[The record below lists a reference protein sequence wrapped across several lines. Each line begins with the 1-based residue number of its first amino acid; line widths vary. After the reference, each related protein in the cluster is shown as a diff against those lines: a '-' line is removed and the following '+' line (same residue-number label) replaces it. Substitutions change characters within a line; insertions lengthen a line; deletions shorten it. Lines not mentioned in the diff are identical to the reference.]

1 MIPDE
6 AKNQFQDIIT
16 DEMLVMDESLA
27 RVLDATIRSMNARG
41 LLGSGLAMQTLTEDA
56 TNALKSRANFILG
69 QLLRCLASHHVAL
82 NTETVAEALT
92 LLQEAIE
99 TQAQIVRGRLFGN
112 PGFATNS
119 LEQAKQQ
126 LMVQYNQV
134 GPRLISR
141 LSTELKLAAAASHG
155 SSSQSAPSLNFHGP
169 VGLVQT
175 GHGSQATAHQHIDA
189 GIRNEI
195 ASTLQLLL
203 EQLDKP
209 ENSSLG
215 IRTELREL
223 IAEAKAEAE
232 KPEGN
237 ILKLG
242 SSLRTIAETTKFVGS
257 LGPAY
262 QVLKP
267 LLSNFGIHLP

>member
-169 VGLVQT
+169 VWTRSNWTRESSHCPPTYRRRHKKRDRV
-175 GHGSQATAHQHIDA
+175 H
-189 GIRNEI
+189 
-195 ASTLQLLL
+195 ASTIVGAIGQAGKQLPRYSHGVTRI
-203 EQLDKP
+203 DRR
-209 ENSSLG
+209 S
-215 IRTELREL
+215 
-223 IAEAKAEAE
+223 
-232 KPEGN
+232 EGR
-237 ILKLG
+237 G
-242 SSLRTIAETTKFVGS
+242 GET
-257 LGPAY
+257 
-262 QVLKP
+262 
-267 LLSNFGIHLP
+267 